1 MAGTIDDGDA
11 SPEEVGDEPSLQLF
25 ERLNNGNADAVEQ
38 AFLTYEPRL
47 RKVLRHQIPKRLRA
61 KFDSVDV
68 IQSVWANVL
77 QRLRAGEL
85 RFTDETHLR
94 SFLIRLA
101 LCRFIDL
108 CRHHRNSLGHERS
121 LASIASKP
129 ARTAPGDRPTAIL
142 RAKEL
147 LDRLMDLCQPSHRD
161 LVRLRA
167 MGLSVAEI
175 AARSGYHEGSIRRI
189 FADLE
194 RRLDA
199 RDARTTGEQ
208 GTQDA

>member
-1 MAGTIDDGDA
+1 MADTIEEADA
-11 SPEEVGDEPSLQLF
+11 DTAAQAAGNEACQPLF
-25 ERLNNGNADAVEQ
+25 ERLNNRDLDAVERMFR
-38 AFLTYEPRL
+38 AYEPRL
-47 RKVLRHQIPKRLRA
+47 RKVVRHQIPRSLQA

-68 IQSVWANVL
+68 IQSVWMSVVE
-77 QRLRAGEL
+77 RLRDGEL
-85 RFTDETHLR
+85 RFADETHLR

-108 CRHHRNSLGHERS
+108 CRHHRNSLGRERP
-121 LASIASKP
+121 LVAIASKP
-129 ARTAPGDRPTAIL
+129 TPTAPGDRPTAIV

-147 LDRLMDLCQPSHRD
+147 LDRLMELCQPPHRD
-161 LVRLRA
+161 LLRLRA

-175 AARSGYHEGSIRRI
+175 ADRSGYHEGSIRRI

-199 RDARTTGEQ
+199 QERSEG
-208 GTQDA
+208 G

>member
-1 MAGTIDDGDA
+1 MARTVEDA
-11 SPEEVGDEPSLQLF
+11 NTDAAPEAEGNENCRPLF
-25 ERLNNGNADAVEQ
+25 DRLNNGDFDAVERMFR
-38 AFLTYEPRL
+38 AYEPRL
-47 RKVLRHQIPKRLRA
+47 RKVVRHQIPRGLQA

-68 IQSVWANVL
+68 IQSVWMSVV
-77 QRLRAGEL
+77 QRLRDGDL
-85 RFTDETHLR
+85 RFADETHLR

-108 CRHHRNSLGHERS
+108 CRQHRNSLGHERS
-121 LASIASKP
+121 LEAMASQPAQTASD
-129 ARTAPGDRPTAIL
+129 DRPTAIV

-147 LDRLMDLCQPSHRD
+147 LDRLMDLCQPPHRD

-175 AARSGYHEGSIRRI
+175 ADRSGYHEGSIRRI

-199 RDARTTGEQ
+199 RERAEGD
-208 GTQDA
+208 

>member
-1 MAGTIDDGDA
+1 MACTIEDA
-11 SPEEVGDEPSLQLF
+11 DADADPEARGNVACQPLF
-25 ERLNNGNADAVEQ
+25 ESLNNRDVDAVERMFR
-38 AFLTYEPRL
+38 AYEPRL
-47 RKVLRHQIPKRLRA
+47 RKVVRHQIPRGLRA

-68 IQSVWANVL
+68 IQSVWMSVV
-77 QRLRAGEL
+77 QRLRDGDLQFA
-85 RFTDETHLR
+85 DETHLR

-108 CRHHRNSLGHERS
+108 CRQHRNSLRHERS
-121 LASIASKP
+121 LVAIASEP
-129 ARTAPGDRPTAIL
+129 TRTAPDDRPTAIV

-147 LDRLMDLCQPSHRD
+147 LDRLMDLCEPPHRD

-175 AARSGYHEGSIRRI
+175 ADRSGYHEGSIRRI

-199 RDARTTGEQ
+199 RERCEG
-208 GTQDA
+208 G

>member
-1 MAGTIDDGDA
+1 MARTSEDADADVAPEADGNE
-11 SPEEVGDEPSLQLF
+11 SRLPLF
-25 ERLNNGNADAVEQ
+25 ESLNNRDIDAVERM
-38 AFLTYEPRL
+38 FLAYEPRL
-47 RKVLRHQIPKRLRA
+47 RKVVRHQIPQGLRA

-68 IQSVWANVL
+68 IQSVWISVV
-77 QRLRAGEL
+77 QRLRDGDL

-108 CRHHRNSLGHERS
+108 CRQHRNSLGHERS
-121 LASIASKP
+121 LAAIAATP
-129 ARTAPGDRPTAIL
+129 ARTAPDDRPTAIV
-142 RAKEL
+142 RTKEL
-147 LDRLMDLCQPSHRD
+147 LDRLMALCQPSHRD

-175 AARSGYHEGSIRRI
+175 ADRSGYHEGSIRRI

-194 RRLDA
+194 QRLDA
-199 RDARTTGEQ
+199 RERSEG
-208 GTQDA
+208 G